1 MDTSW
6 IKAARRGALLLMVAL
21 IATLLL
27 PGCAAPAAQN
37 PGGDRGGDQTAA
49 RGDRGENGDR
59 RVSSGRR
66 KRKGRRKRR
75 QQPQGDQTAQR
86 EGAREGQTGTRE
98 GQTGERTGE
107 EPQQLSGPRENVPL
121 PPERPP
127 DLGRETPP
135 NDPSEGGTRDLG
147 TGERVR
153 DPGTGEPLY
162 PPVGGG
168 EQRAEEPIQD
178 AGTPTGGDTRVAGNE
193 FPPAEAEPTEQA

>member
-1 MDTSW
+1 MDTNR
-6 IKAARRGALLLMVAL
+6 IKAARRGILLLMVAF
-21 IATLLL
+21 IVTILL
-27 PGCAAPAAQN
+27 PGCAAPTGQN
-37 PGGDRGGDQTAA
+37 PGGNRGGDQTAA
-49 RGDRGENGDR
+49 RADRGENGDR

-86 EGAREGQTGTRE
+86 QGAREGQTGPRE

-107 EPQQLSGPRENVPL
+107 EPQQLSGPRESVPL
-121 PPERPP
+121 PPERPR

-147 TGERVR
+147 TGERIR

-162 PPVGGG
+162 PPVGS
-168 EQRAEEPIQD
+168 EPRAEEPVRD
-178 AGTPTGGDTRVAGNE
+178 TGTPTGGDTRVADNE
-193 FPPAEAEPTEQA
+193 FPPAAAEPTEQA